1 MMHNAKVGDRVRVK
15 CRRLPHATA
24 EPQKPNKTKTFEFT
38 VGSRE
43 VTPGLS
49 SGVTGMAPGERKR
62 LTLQPPEAYG
72 PVQPCLIREIPRR
85 RLSDR
90 IVVNVGKRLTHFE
103 PVSGIR
109 ERMRVVEIKEDVLV
123 VDGNHPL
130 AGQVIELDVLL
141 VSVDPSPHANK
152 SRPQYDVGGEG

>member
-1 MMHNAKVGDRVRVK
+1 MHNARPGDRVRVK
-15 CRRLPHATA
+15 CRRVLNAAA
-24 EPQKPNKTKTFEFT
+24 EDLKPNKAKTFEFT

-43 VTPGLS
+43 VTHGLS
-49 SGVTGMAPGERKR
+49 RGVTGMAPGERKR
-62 LTLQPPEAYG
+62 LSLQPNEAYG

-90 IVVNVGKRLTHFE
+90 IVVTVGQRLTHFE

-109 ERMRVVEIKEDVLV
+109 ERMRVVEIKDDVLI
-123 VDGNHPL
+123 VDSNHPL

-141 VSVDPSPHANK
+141 ISVDPSAHANE
-152 SRPQYDVGGEG
+152 SRPQFDVGGES